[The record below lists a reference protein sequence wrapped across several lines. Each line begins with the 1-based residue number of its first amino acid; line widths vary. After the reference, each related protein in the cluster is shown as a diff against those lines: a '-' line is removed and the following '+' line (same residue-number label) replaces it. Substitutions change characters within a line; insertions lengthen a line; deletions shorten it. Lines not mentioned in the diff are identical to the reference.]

1 MKKYSIILT
10 AALALGFVACD
21 DFAEPNPPLQSNE
34 PEASMT
40 VDGLTVSAG
49 EDVATGALNLDQV
62 NADALN
68 VALLSI
74 DAAENVPAGYDLKFV
89 MQLSDSEDFA
99 SYREVETEVVDNIVY
114 VTPDNWENAHVLT
127 FGKSPKTRT
136 TYVRT
141 EAYVTNGVTDVR
153 LGGLDTY
160 FGVATL
166 DVTPYDLG
174 IVIEEAYYLVGTISD
189 WSVASAVKFDR
200 EGDDVYANPVFTIHV
215 NISADQAESGWWWKI
230 VPQST
235 YETGN
240 WVDAKNGSYGVEVD
254 GDDALSGLLQ
264 ARTDTEDCG
273 AGCVK
278 QAGQYLLT
286 IDMENCS
293 YEFVSAWEY
302 LSTPGGSN
310 GWAPASAMRLT
321 TTDYVN
327 YSGFAYL
334 DGEYKFC
341 LGDSW
346 DNGDYGIGDAEG
358 TLAYK
363 GGNLSAETGLY
374 WCAVNIED
382 LTYTLTKIETIGVVG
397 TAVGSWDVDVDL
409 TPSEDML
416 TWTGEIEM
424 AAGEYKFRANDG
436 WDVNLGGDINALVPG
451 GANIMI
457 EEAGTYSFEL
467 LLDATPYVVF
477 VDKL

>member
-21 DFAEPNPPLQSNE
+21 DFAEPNPPLQSNA

-40 VDGLTVSAG
+40 VDGLTVSVGEEVAAG
-49 EDVATGALNLDQV
+49 TLNLDQV
-62 NADALN
+62 KANALN
-68 VALLSI
+68 VALLNI
-74 DAAENVPAGYDLKFV
+74 EAAENVPAGYDLKFV

-136 TYVRT
+136 AYVRT

-153 LGGLDTY
+153 LGGLDAY

-189 WSVASAVKFDR
+189 WSVASAVKFDH

-273 AGCVK
+273 AGCIK

-293 YEFVSAWEY
+293 YEFVPAWEY

-310 GWAPASAMRLT
+310 GWDPATAMRLT

-346 DNGDYGIGDAEG
+346 SNGDFGVGDAEG
-358 TLAYK
+358 ALAK
-363 GGNLSAETGLY
+363 GAGNLSAEAGLY
-374 WCAVNIED
+374 WCAVNIEA

-416 TWTGEIEM
+416 TNGC
-424 AAGEYKFRANDG
+424 RR
-436 WDVNLGGDINALVPG
+436 V
-451 GANIMI
+451 
-457 EEAGTYSFEL
+457 
-467 LLDATPYVVF
+467 
-477 VDKL
+477 